1 MISESLFYCSMG
13 KLADNVLEYGVEY
26 DGDIGDDND
35 EIMMISD
42 KNCCFKPM

>member
-26 DGDIGDDND
+26 DGDDGDDGD
-35 EIMMISD
+35 DDDVD
-42 KNCCFKPM
+42 K